1 MVQMKRVLTA
11 VVTLFYI
18 LNSSVLLG
26 ASNHFGPYTIATIT
40 VTGNTLLPD
49 RAIFDKIPFHI
60 GDTYFPDK
68 TNKAITD
75 LYAMGFQQVILTPI
89 VNGNNTIDLTIKVI
103 EKPSLQEII
112 FDGNKNLTEKDIEK
126 VFKLKDMKAA
136 TAHDINHLCHVMETL
151 YKEKGYLFAKVTG
164 TLKKTPG
171 NDSVTGYI
179 SIDEGTKATIK
190 KVRFKS
196 DNNKPLSFH
205 GKKLRSILYT
215 KEDWILGMIDHSGY
229 YHPHAL
235 EVDKY
240 TLENFYQSNGFLH
253 AKVVDAS
260 IHLYNK
266 NRDIEVTFVV
276 HEGDRY
282 TISSVNAPGNDIFT
296 EKQLLYAIPLRPGML
311 YSKELIRVGIER
323 LKTIWGDQGY
333 IYADIDPAIQPNEEN
348 KTVALTFTSELN
360 NKILLRH
367 INIQGNKKTRD
378 KIIRRRLLM
387 EEQEP
392 LTTTK
397 LEASKQLINN
407 LGYFDPKEG
416 VNWKLNR
423 VTDDMADLDLL
434 VKEIK
439 TGRAEMKITYGG
451 APNTF
456 GANNTGA
463 AGEIMIMERNLFG
476 KGMILHANTR
486 LGSENQ
492 LFEGGF
498 TQPWLFDKPIRLGA
512 EGLYN
517 HSQYDT
523 LRKVVNTVEE
533 KQTGV
538 SVSTGFVSQRLWGTA
553 FIFQAGFN
561 GIDLYSYA
569 PNGITKTKPM
579 ATEMGDRILQ
589 AEYQRILNQQLSS
602 GNYLYIEAQGTQDT
616 RNHTTHISQGYKWDL
631 RTKIGIPAF
640 KGGTYGYIKFSMDG
654 HWYTPLIDE
663 HTLVLHLH
671 GYAGFM
677 GPFSDYPIPYREL
690 YHIGGPS
697 NVRGWE
703 FGQIGPMWFEST
715 LVEDE
720 GWQGS
725 SIGAKR
731 AFFVNAE
738 LTFPIRDD
746 LSIKGVLFYDGGSGW
761 DTPESNTINP
771 AHLKNNNFNFRHCI
785 GFGVRLLQPQPMRV
799 DWGFKLDR
807 QPGETAS
814 EVSLSSYYDF

>member
-1 MVQMKRVLTA
+1 MVPMKRVLTA
-11 VVTLFYI
+11 VVAIFCMFNLHTHTSAASY
-18 LNSSVLLG
+18 SSPL
-26 ASNHFGPYTIATIT
+26 TIASIS
-40 VTGNTLLPD
+40 VKGNSFLPD
-49 RAIFDKIPFHI
+49 RTLLDKIPFQI

-68 TNKAITD
+68 TNKAVAE
-75 LYAMGFQQVILTPI
+75 LYKMGFQQVTITPVPNAAGTVDII
-89 VNGNNTIDLTIKVI
+89 VTVV
-103 EKPSLQEII
+103 EKPALQEII
-112 FDGNKNLTEKDIEK
+112 FEGNAHLTEKDIEK
-126 VFKLKDMKAA
+126 KFKFKEMKSA
-136 TAHDINHLCHVMETL
+136 TLHDINHLCIIIENL
-151 YKEKGYLFAKVTG
+151 YKEKGYLFAKATG
-164 TLKKTPG
+164 TLKQTP
-171 NDSVTGYI
+171 NNESMTGYI
-179 SIDEGTKATIK
+179 TIDEGTKATIK
-190 KVRFKS
+190 KVRFKR
-196 DNNKPLSFH
+196 DDGKALSFH

-215 KEDWILGMIDHSGY
+215 KEDWIFGMMDHSGY

-240 TLENFYQSNGFLH
+240 TLENFYQSSGFLH
-253 AKVVDAS
+253 AKVLDAS
-260 IHLYNK
+260 MRLYNK
-266 NRDIEVTFVV
+266 NRDIEVTFTI

-282 TISSVNAPGNDIFT
+282 TVSSVNAPGNDIYT
-296 EKQLLYAIPLRPGML
+296 EKQLLLAIPLRPGML

-333 IYADIDPAIQPNEEN
+333 IYADIDPVLQPDEEK
-348 KTVALTFTSELN
+348 KTVAITFTSELN
-360 NKILLRH
+360 NKIMLRH
-367 INIQGNKKTRD
+367 INIHGNKKTRD
-378 KIIRRRLLM
+378 KIIRRRILM
-387 EEQEP
+387 DEQEP
-392 LTTTK
+392 LTSSG
-397 LEASKQLINN
+397 LEQSKQLINN

-423 VTDDMADLDLL
+423 ITDDMADLDLL

-439 TGRAEMKITYGG
+439 TGRAEIKITYGG

-463 AGEIMIMERNLFG
+463 AGEIIVMERNLFG

-492 LFEGGF
+492 MFEGGF

-512 EGLYN
+512 DGLYN

-523 LRKVVNTVEE
+523 LKKVTSTVEE
-533 KQTGV
+533 TQTGA
-538 SVSTGFVSQRLWGTA
+538 SISTGFVSQRLWGTA
-553 FIFQAGFN
+553 FIFQAGYN
-561 GIDLYSYA
+561 GIDLYSYG
-569 PNGITKTKPM
+569 PNGITKIKPT
-579 ATEMGDRILQ
+579 AVEMVDRSLQ

-602 GNYLYIEAQGTQDT
+602 GHYLYIEAEGTQDT
-616 RNHTTHISQGYKWDL
+616 RNHTTHISEGYKWDL

-640 KGGTYGYIKFSMDG
+640 KGGTYGYIKFTMDG

-677 GPFSDYPIPYREL
+677 APFSNYPIPYREL

-703 FGQIGPMWFEST
+703 FGQIGPMWYEST
-715 LVEDE
+715 IIENE

-746 LSIKGVLFYDGGSGW
+746 LSMKGVLFYDGGSGW
-761 DTPESNTINP
+761 DTPDGNTINP
-771 AHLKNNNFNFRHCI
+771 AHLKNNSFNFRHCI
-785 GFGVRLLQPQPMRV
+785 GFGIRLLNPQPMRV